1 MQFTENLFAERMK
14 GITGS
19 AIREIFH
26 LLAKPGMIS
35 FAGGNPADAALE
47 TDVAARLA
55 VKALETYGTSLIQYG
70 ATEGFAPLKES
81 AARYFRETAG
91 VPATADTLLPVQG
104 SSQAFDLVLKALINP
119 GDVVLVESP
128 TFLGALQAIRT
139 YGARIEPIPTDDGGV
154 IVDALEEQI
163 KKHHPKMMYIIP
175 TFQNPTGVTLAAD
188 RRKPLAE
195 LAAKYGVLLC
205 EDDPYRDLRYTG
217 EALPS
222 IASYDTEGWVA
233 YMGSFSKIIAPG
245 LRVGAI
251 VANKTL
257 MRKLV
262 IGKQSA
268 DVHSPMLNQAI
279 VDGYIRENILM
290 PHIRRILDDYRRQMN
305 AMLDGFKYFP
315 EGTVHTLPEGGL
327 FVWAKLP
334 GGMDALKLF
343 PAAVEKNVAYV
354 PGTHFYPDLGH
365 TDTLRLNF
373 SKCTVEEINRGMEIL
388 GGVFTENR
396 MEDK

>member
-1 MQFTENLFAERMK
+1 MEFTDSIIARRMK
-14 GITGS
+14 DINGS

-35 FAGGNPADAALE
+35 FAGGNPADTALE

-55 VKALETYGTSLIQYG
+55 VKALEKYGTSLIQYG

-81 AARYFRETAG
+81 AAQYFRDTAG
-91 VPATADTLLPVQG
+91 VPATPDTLLPVQG
-104 SSQAFDLVLKALINP
+104 SSQAFDLILKALIDP

-139 YGARIEPIPTDDGGV
+139 YGARIESIPTDEGGV

-163 KKHHPKMMYIIP
+163 KRYHPKMIYVIP

-188 RRKPLAE
+188 RRRPLAQ

-205 EDDPYRDLRYTG
+205 EDDPYRDLRYEG
-217 EALPS
+217 EPLPS

-245 LRVGAI
+245 LRVGAVI
-251 VANKTL
+251 ANKTL

-279 VDGYIRENILM
+279 VDGYIREDILM

-305 AMLDGFKYFP
+305 AMLDGFMYFP
-315 EGTVHTLPEGGL
+315 EGTVHTLPQGGL

-334 GGMDALKLF
+334 DGMDALELF

-365 TDTLRLNF
+365 TNTLRLNF
-373 SKCTVEEINRGMEIL
+373 SKSTVEEIGRGMKIL
-388 GGVFTENR
+388 GEVLGGNGR
-396 MEDK
+396 

>member
-1 MQFTENLFAERMK
+1 MQFTDSIISERMK
-14 GITGS
+14 SINGS

-35 FAGGNPADAALE
+35 FAGGNPADSALE

-55 VKALETYGTSLIQYG
+55 TEALKKYGTSLIQYG
-70 ATEGFAPLKES
+70 ATEGFGPLKES
-81 AARYFRETAG
+81 AAEYFRATAG
-91 VPATADTLLPVQG
+91 VPATAETLLPVQG
-104 SSQAFDLVLKALINP
+104 SSQAFDLILKAVIDP
-119 GDVVLVESP
+119 GDTVLAESP

-139 YGARIEPIPTDDGGV
+139 YGARIEPIPTDEGGV

-163 KKHHPKMMYIIP
+163 QRHHPKLIYIIP

-205 EDDPYRDLRYTG
+205 EDDPYRDLRYSG
-217 EALPS
+217 SSLPS
-222 IASYDTEGWVA
+222 IASYDQEGWVA

-245 LRVGAI
+245 LRVGAV
-251 VANKTL
+251 VANKAL

-279 VDGYIRENILM
+279 VDGYIRENILL
-290 PHIRRILDDYRRQMN
+290 PHIQRILGDYKKQLA
-305 AMLDGFKYFP
+305 AMLEGFRHFP
-315 EGTVHTLPEGGL
+315 EGTIHTTPEGGL
-327 FVWAKLP
+327 FVWAQLP
-334 GGMDALKLF
+334 EDMDALGLLPK
-343 PAAVEKNVAYV
+343 AVEKNVAYV
-354 PGTHFYPDLGH
+354 PGTHFYPNLGH
-365 TDTLRLNF
+365 LNTLRLNF
-373 SKCTVEEINRGMEIL
+373 SKSTAEEIQRGMEAL
-388 GGVFTENR
+388 GGVFKEQ
-396 MEDK
+396 KP